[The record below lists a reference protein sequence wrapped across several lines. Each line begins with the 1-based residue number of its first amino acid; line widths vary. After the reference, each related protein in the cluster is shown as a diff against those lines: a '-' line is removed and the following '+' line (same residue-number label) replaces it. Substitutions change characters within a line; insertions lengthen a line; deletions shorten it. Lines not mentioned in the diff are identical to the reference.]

1 MKAAFETLAIVIL
14 IVIVVTTT
22 GIILPKKA
30 CAAELQVGQASWY
43 GGFHHGRKMANGKP
57 FNMYANTVAHRTLP
71 MGTVVQVT
79 NRSNGRSVTA
89 TVTDRGPYAKR
100 RVLDV
105 SRGIASKLDMLK
117 SGVATVEITVISKPE
132 RKSRNRRDR
141 NTELVKSKITPN
153 VDTIENLLIDL
164 KLQPS
169 QQPLLVR
176 N

>member
-1 MKAAFETLAIVIL
+1 M
-14 IVIVVTTT
+14 
-22 GIILPKKA
+22 
-30 CAAELQVGQASWY
+30 
-43 GGFHHGRKMANGKP
+43 
-57 FNMYANTVAHRTLP
+57 
-71 MGTVVQVT
+71 
-79 NRSNGRSVTA
+79 
-89 TVTDRGPYAKR
+89 
-100 RVLDV
+100 LDV

-141 NTELVKSKITPN
+141 NTDLVKSKITPN
-153 VDTIENLLIDL
+153 VDSIENLLIDL